1 MAALKVKLKDVPL
14 VSDRAGKTSE
24 VVVLPASTE
33 DPKKAAPGLLR
44 VGLLLACG
52 SIAILFG
59 SLVFAYYWRKT
70 EPGIW
75 DQVALPG
82 TLWISTAIILASSVV
97 FEIARRAY
105 ARGERES
112 AQRLFIVTGFMGL
125 AFLGAQAKAWVEL
138 IKAGVYLVQN
148 PYSSFF
154 YLFTGL
160 HAAHLAGGLA
170 GLGLVMFGNNRRR
183 ELVDV
188 AAYYWHF
195 LGLLWIALFFVVSH

>member
-1 MAALKVKLKDVPL
+1 MPL
-14 VSDRAGKTSE
+14 LSDRAGRTSE

-33 DPKKAAPGLLR
+33 DPAKAAPGLLR
-44 VGLLLACG
+44 IGLLLACG

-70 EPGIW
+70 EPGVW
-75 DQVALPG
+75 DQVALPN

-105 ARGERES
+105 ARGKHEQAE
-112 AQRLFIVTGFMGL
+112 RLFMLTGAMGL
-125 AFLGAQAKAWVEL
+125 AFLGAQAKAWVAL
-138 IKAGVYLVQN
+138 IDAGVYLVQN

-160 HAAHLAGGLA
+160 HAAHLVGGLA
-170 GLGLVMFGNNRRR
+170 GLALVIFGKKRRR

-195 LGLLWIALFFVVSH
+195 LGALWIALFFVVSH

>member
-1 MAALKVKLKDVPL
+1 ML
-14 VSDRAGKTSE
+14 SDRAGRTSE

-33 DPKKAAPGLLR
+33 DSTKAAPGLLR
-44 VGLLLACG
+44 IGLLLACG

-70 EPGIW
+70 EPGVW
-75 DQVALPG
+75 DQIALPK
-82 TLWISTAIILASSVV
+82 TLWISTTIILASSVV
-97 FEIARRAY
+97 FEVARRAY
-105 ARGERES
+105 ARGEHER
-112 AQRLFIVTGFMGL
+112 AQRLFIATGAMGFG
-125 AFLGAQAKAWVEL
+125 FLISQAKAWLDL
-138 IKAGVYLVQN
+138 IHAGVYLVQN

-170 GLGLVMFGNNRRR
+170 GLGVVMFGKRRRR

>member
-1 MAALKVKLKDVPL
+1 MPL
-14 VSDRAGKTSE
+14 LSDRAGKTSE

-33 DPKKAAPGLLR
+33 DAAKATPGLVR
-44 VGLLLACG
+44 IGLLLAMG
-52 SIAILFG
+52 SMAVLFG

-75 DQVALPG
+75 DQSPLPG

-97 FEIARRAY
+97 FEMGRRLYAKGEHSRADRYFWIAGAL
-105 ARGERES
+105 G
-112 AQRLFIVTGFMGL
+112 V
-125 AFLGAQAKAWVEL
+125 AFLGAQAKAWLDL
-138 IKAGVYLVQN
+138 IGAGVYLRQN

-160 HAAHLAGGLA
+160 HAAHLLGGLA
-170 GLGLVMFGNNRRR
+170 GLAFVLFNTRRRR
-183 ELVDV
+183 ELVDA

-195 LGLLWIALFFVVSH
+195 LGLLWIALFFVVTH

>member
-1 MAALKVKLKDVPL
+1 MPL
-14 VSDRAGKTSE
+14 LSDRAGKTSE
-24 VVVLPASTE
+24 VVILPASTE
-33 DPKKAAPGLLR
+33 DAAKAAPGLLR
-44 VGLLLACG
+44 IGLLLACG

-70 EPGIW
+70 EPGVW
-75 DQVALPG
+75 EQVALPG
-82 TLWISTAIILASSVV
+82 MLWISTAIILASSVV
-97 FEIARRAY
+97 FEIGRRIY
-105 ARGERES
+105 AKGDHDRATR
-112 AQRLFIVTGFMGL
+112 FFWITGAMGM
-125 AFLGAQAKAWVEL
+125 AFLGAQAAAWLDL
-138 IKAGVYLVQN
+138 IRAGVYLQQN

-160 HAAHLAGGLA
+160 HAAHLVGGLA
-170 GLGLVMFGNNRRR
+170 GLGLVVFSRKRRR